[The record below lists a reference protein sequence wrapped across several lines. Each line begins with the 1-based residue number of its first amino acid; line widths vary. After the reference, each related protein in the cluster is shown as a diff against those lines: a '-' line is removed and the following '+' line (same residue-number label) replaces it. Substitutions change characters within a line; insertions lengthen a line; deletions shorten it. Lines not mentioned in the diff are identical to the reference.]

1 MYSAAQTVQHSLV
14 KTRHD
19 LPVMSQ
25 CNTVFSTSSYKA
37 VIVRE
42 IGSPPIRD
50 AFSNHRPNKAPLLE
64 AQPKWLSKHVLIN
77 SVGS

>member
-1 MYSAAQTVQHSLV
+1 MYRAAQTVQHSLV

-37 VIVRE
+37 VIMRE
-42 IGSPPIRD
+42 IGPPPIRD
-50 AFSNHRPNKAPLLE
+50 AFSSHAQTKRRYLKLIVIKARGN
-64 AQPKWLSKHVLIN
+64 Q
-77 SVGS
+77 